1 MRFEKYCQILRE
13 YLQDHTLPGLD
24 VHMHL
29 APLGRID
36 AHYRSVPEDAR
47 RAAVLILL
55 YKNGPDI
62 YIPLIR
68 RTQNDA
74 DHHAGQIALPG
85 GAHEGEE
92 AYPIETALREAQE
105 EIDIHPQQVEV
116 LGILSPLFI
125 PVSNFAVTPV
135 VACTPELPQLRPQPS
150 EVEEILNIP
159 LSDLLKEPEE
169 GIFNSSR
176 GELVA
181 PFYRSEHG
189 RIWGAT
195 AMLPS
200 EFVYMHTTVDYQNKL

>member
-1 MRFEKYCQILRE
+1 MNFEKYCQVLRE
-13 YLQDHTLPGLD
+13 YLDAQTLPGLD

-36 AHYRSVPEDAR
+36 AHYRRVPENAR

-55 YKNGPDI
+55 YPSAAEI

-68 RTQNDA
+68 RTKNED
-74 DHHAGQIALPG
+74 DRHAGQIALPG
-85 GAHEGEE
+85 GAHEGKE
-92 AYPIETALREAQE
+92 AYPVETALREAQE
-105 EIDIHPQQVEV
+105 EIDIHPRQVKV

-135 VACTPELPQLRPQPS
+135 VACTHELPELRPQPS
-150 EVEEILNIP
+150 EVEEILHIP

-169 GIFNSSR
+169 GTFISSR

-181 PFYRSEHG
+181 PFYRSAYG

-195 AMLPS
+195 AMLLS
-200 EFVYMHTTVDYQNKL
+200 EFVYVHTTVDYQNKL